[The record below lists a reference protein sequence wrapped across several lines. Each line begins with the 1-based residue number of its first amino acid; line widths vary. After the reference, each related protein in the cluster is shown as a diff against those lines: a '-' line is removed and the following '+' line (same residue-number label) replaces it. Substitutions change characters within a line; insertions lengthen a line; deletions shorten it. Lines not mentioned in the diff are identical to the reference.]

1 VSSPPPR
8 KPAAGAAAEASASAS
23 SAASADN
30 AAPPRVHG
38 DQDRQRYLREFCDL
52 LWPSPA
58 MVTFA
63 GPALGRAGT
72 SSAGASSAGA
82 GGGSRGTQSEFIL
95 LLGMRR
101 PRLLI
106 PAARRASAAAV
117 RGYGEP
123 GSRTAQLGSRVL
135 SVALASGLG
144 GAMLRSRIRVHAPPG
159 TETIESF
166 LREALGRDLLI
177 SAYLG
182 PARANRKPVLQL
194 LSSRGQPAG
203 FAKIGTSPLTRA
215 LVQAERDALTR
226 LGQAGLTD
234 VTVPRVL
241 HYGEW
246 REMNVLVLSAL
257 PVWLRRR
264 PVDGAQL
271 DAAMKSVAGVGG
283 RRGEPLAAGSYW
295 QRLTSRLAAADESAE
310 RDTLLGALA
319 ALSARAGDAQ
329 LALGSWH
336 GDWTPWNMASTSG
349 GLLVWD
355 WERFTD
361 GVPLG
366 FDALHY
372 RLQRDVVPGQREP
385 RAAAAACIEDAPGS
399 LAAFGLS
406 ASEAR
411 ITGILYLADLA
422 TRYLADRQ
430 AQAGAVLGAP
440 GRWLIPAITD
450 QVSRL

>member
-1 VSSPPPR
+1 VSST
-8 KPAAGAAAEASASAS
+8 
-23 SAASADN
+23 
-30 AAPPRVHG
+30 PPRVAAARHPG
-38 DQDRQRYLREFCDL
+38 GQDRQRYLRQVCDL

-58 MVTFA
+58 TVTLGNQA
-63 GPALGRAGT
+63 PGRAG
-72 SSAGASSAGA
+72 AK
-82 GGGSRGTQSEFIL
+82 GGGRAAETEFIL

-106 PAARRASAAAV
+106 PAAAGAGAAAV
-117 RGYGEP
+117 RGYGQP
-123 GSRTAQLGSRVL
+123 GSRTARLGARAL
-135 SVALASGLG
+135 SLALASGLG
-144 GAMLRSRIRVHAPPG
+144 GTVLRSRIRVHAPPG
-159 TETIESF
+159 TDTIESF
-166 LREALGRDLLI
+166 LQDALGRDILL
-177 SAYLG
+177 SMYLS

-194 LSSRGQPAG
+194 LSPRGQPVG

-226 LGQAGLTD
+226 LGRAGLSD
-234 VTVPRVL
+234 VTVPQVL

-246 REMNVLVLSAL
+246 RGKNVLVLSAL

-264 PVDGAQL
+264 PVGGARL
-271 DAAMKSVAGVGG
+271 DAAMSSVASVGG
-283 RRGEPLAAGSYW
+283 LRREALAAGSYW
-295 QRLTSRLAAADESAE
+295 QQLTGRLAAADESAD
-310 RDTLLGALA
+310 RDTLLGALDT
-319 ALSARAGDAQ
+319 LSARAGNAR
-329 LALGSWH
+329 LVLGSWH

-361 GVPLG
+361 GVPVG

-372 RLQRDVVPGQREP
+372 RLQRDVVPGRREP
-385 RAAAAACIEDAPGS
+385 RAAAAGCIEDAPQA
-399 LAAFGLS
+399 LAAFGLG

-411 ITGILYLADLA
+411 TTGILYLADLA

-430 AQAGAVLGAP
+430 AQAGAILGAP
-440 GRWLIPAITD
+440 GAWLIPAITD